1 MQIQDKVQ
9 NWNQD
14 MTREALILAKAN
26 GTLRS
31 LGASDEEIGAI
42 IEKFKEPEADSMG
55 YLTDTL
61 IGCRRRYEPGSAAYA
76 GNRSPDCRLQSG
88 SEQEACRMKY

>member
-9 NWNQD
+9 NWNQG

-31 LGASDEEIGAI
+31 LGASDEEISAI
-42 IEKFKEPEADSMG
+42 IEKFKDPEADSMVYLIIG
-55 YLTDTL
+55 Y
-61 IGCRRRYEPGSAAYA
+61 RRRYETGSAAYA
-76 GNRSPDCRLQSG
+76 AIDRLIADCRSALSKKHA
-88 SEQEACRMKY
+88 E

>member
-9 NWNQD
+9 NWNQG

-31 LGASDEEIGAI
+31 LGVTDQEISAI
-42 IEKFKEPEADSMG
+42 LEKFSDSDVDSMG
-55 YLTDTL
+55 YLKDTL
-61 IGCRRRYEPGSAAYA
+61 IDYRRRYDAQSTAYA
-76 GNRSPDCRLQSG
+76 AIDRLIADCKAADKKNHA
-88 SEQEACRMKY
+88 E

>member
-9 NWNQD
+9 NWNQG

-31 LGASDEEIGAI
+31 LGVSDEE
-42 IEKFKEPEADSMG
+42 PEVLHMQP
-55 YLTDTL
+55 LT
-61 IGCRRRYEPGSAAYA
+61 A
-76 GNRSPDCRLQSG
+76 
-88 SEQEACRMKY
+88 

>member
-26 GTLRS
+26 GTLRC
-31 LGASDEEIGAI
+31 LGATDQEISAI
-42 IEKFKEPEADSMG
+42 VEKFKDPAVDSMR
-55 YLTDTL
+55 YLKETL
-61 IGCRRRYEPGSAAYA
+61 QDYRRRYDAGSSAYA
-76 GNRSPDCRLQSG
+76 AIDRLITDCKAAERKNCA
-88 SEQEACRMKY
+88 E

>member
-9 NWNQD
+9 NWNQG

-31 LGASDEEIGAI
+31 LGASDEEISAI
-42 IEKFKEPEADSMG
+42 IEKFKDPEADSMG
-55 YLTDTL
+55 YLMDTL
-61 IGCRRRYEPGSAAYA
+61 IGYRIWLRIITRRLLIGKHFGWQKR
-76 GNRSPDCRLQSG
+76 RW
-88 SEQEACRMKY
+88 

>member
-42 IEKFKEPEADSMG
+42 IEKFKDPEADPMG
-55 YLTDTL
+55 CGICGD
-61 IGCRRRYEPGSAAYA
+61 RPS
-76 GNRSPDCRLQSG
+76 DCRLQSG
-88 SEQEACRMKY
+88 SEQETCRMKY

>member
-55 YLTDTL
+55 YLT
-61 IGCRRRYEPGSAAYA
+61 AAA
-76 GNRSPDCRLQSG
+76 DAMNREVRHMRQSI
-88 SEQEACRMKY
+88 A

>member
-9 NWNQD
+9 NWNQG

-31 LGASDEEIGAI
+31 LGAVDEEISAL
-42 IEKFKEPEADSMG
+42 IEKFKNPEVDSMG
-55 YLTDTL
+55 YLKDIL
-61 IGCRRRYEPGSAAYA
+61 LDYRRRYETGSSAYVA
-76 GNRSPDCRLQSG
+76 IDRLIADCRAADKKNRA
-88 SEQEACRMKY
+88 E

>member
-31 LGASDEEIGAI
+31 LGASDD
-42 IEKFKEPEADSMG
+42 EKFKEPEADSMG

-76 GNRSPDCRLQSG
+76 AIDRLIADCRAAQSRKHA
-88 SEQEACRMKY
+88 E

>member
-14 MTREALILAKAN
+14 MTREAIILAKAN

-42 IEKFKEPEADSMG
+42 IEKFKNEEV
-55 YLTDTL
+55 
-61 IGCRRRYEPGSAAYA
+61 
-76 GNRSPDCRLQSG
+76 
-88 SEQEACRMKY
+88 K

>member
-9 NWNQD
+9 NWNQG

-31 LGASDEEIGAI
+31 LGASDEEDSAI
-42 IEKFKEPEADSMG
+42 IEKLQRPGGGFYGISYG
-55 YLTDTL
+55 YTH
-61 IGCRRRYEPGSAAYA
+61 
-76 GNRSPDCRLQSG
+76 RLP
-88 SEQEACRMKY
+88 

>member
-31 LGASDEEIGAI
+31 LGVSDEEIGAI
-42 IEKFKEPEADSMG
+42 IEKCKEPEADSMG

-76 GNRSPDCRLQSG
+76 AIDRLIADCRAAQSRKHA
-88 SEQEACRMKY
+88 E

>member
-9 NWNQD
+9 NWNQG

-42 IEKFKEPEADSMG
+42 IEKFKDLEADSMG
-55 YLTDTL
+55 YLMDTL
-61 IGCRRRYEPGSAAYA
+61 IGYRRRYETGSAAYA
-76 GNRSPDCRLQSG
+76 AIDRLIADCRSAI
-88 SEQEACRMKY
+88 SKKHAE

>member
-9 NWNQD
+9 NWNQG

-31 LGASDEEIGAI
+31 LGAADQEISAI
-42 IEKFKEPEADSMG
+42 VEKFHDPNTDAMG
-55 YLTDTL
+55 YLKDTL
-61 IGCRRRYEPGSAAYA
+61 LDYRRRYDAGSSAYA
-76 GNRSPDCRLQSG
+76 AIDRLIADCKAAERKNHA
-88 SEQEACRMKY
+88 E

>member
-42 IEKFKEPEADSMG
+42 IEKFKE
-55 YLTDTL
+55 
-61 IGCRRRYEPGSAAYA
+61 IGRAHV
-76 GNRSPDCRLQSG
+76 
-88 SEQEACRMKY
+88 

>member
-61 IGCRRRYEPGSAAYA
+61 
-76 GNRSPDCRLQSG
+76 DCRLQSG
-88 SEQEACRMKY
+88 SEQKACRMKY

>member
-31 LGASDEEIGAI
+31 LGASDEEIGAAM
-42 IEKFKEPEADSMG
+42 KEAIAGKPQRHGFLEQIADAESRRMNE
-55 YLTDTL
+55 
-61 IGCRRRYEPGSAAYA
+61 IGG
-76 GNRSPDCRLQSG
+76 
-88 SEQEACRMKY
+88 